1 MKLLDQL
8 VEERDGI
15 SQAQQGIVTR
25 AADEERDLTE
35 TENTN
40 LHDLATRADEL
51 DTRIAELRAVQVS
64 NLEAA
69 KLRAEVQATDDNNE
83 TRAVGNV
90 VVTNEPF
97 TYAEE
102 NRSTSFFQDMYNSQF
117 NGDIDASDRIRRH
130 RQEMDVEHRDG
141 TTANYAG
148 LVVPQYLTQLAAELA
163 RAGRPFAD
171 QCTNL
176 PLPSDGMTLNISRV
190 TTGSSSAIQASEN
203 AAVSETDIDDTL
215 LTADVRTIAAGQ
227 QVSRQSIERGTGVDA
242 LIAADMM
249 GAMAAQ
255 LDNQC
260 LNGSGSSGQLLG
272 LRNISGT
279 NSVTYTDG
287 SPTVAEFYPKLI
299 DAIQKVNS
307 NRYAGADLIVMHP
320 RRLAWLQAAVDSSNR
335 PLVLPQAGVPQNAMG
350 IGPVAGYGN
359 TGTQIAGIPVV
370 TDANVID
377 AAGSGSNEDEVYV
390 VRRADMLLFEDAGSP
405 AMVRMDQTAGLNLTV
420 TLVAYQYATFV
431 GGRYPASVSKI
442 SGTGLVAP
450 SF

>member
-8 VEERDGI
+8 VEERAEI
-15 SQAQQGIVTR
+15 SEAQTGLVQR

-35 TENTN
+35 TEDTN
-40 LHDLATRADEL
+40 LKELATRAEQL
-51 DTRIAELRAVQVS
+51 DTRIEELRSVQVA

-69 KLRAEVQATDDNNE
+69 KLRAEVQATDE
-83 TRAVGNV
+83 TENRAIGNV
-90 VVTNEPF
+90 VVTNEPL

-102 NRSTSFFQDMYNSQF
+102 NRSVSFFQDLYNSQF

-130 RQEMDVEHRDG
+130 RQEMAIENRDG

-148 LVVPQYLTQLAAELA
+148 LVVPQYLTDLAAELA

-176 PLPSDGMTLNISRV
+176 PLPDSGLTINISRV
-190 TTGSSSAIQASEN
+190 TTGSSAAAQASEN

-227 QVSRQSIERGTGVDA
+227 QVSRQAVERGTGIDA

-249 GAMAAQ
+249 GAVATVLEDQ
-255 LDNQC
+255 V
-260 LNGSGSSGQLLG
+260 LNGSGSSGNMLG
-272 LRNISGT
+272 LSNISGI

-287 SPTVAEFYPKLI
+287 SPTAAECYSKVV
-299 DAIQKVNS
+299 DGIQQINS
-307 NRYAGADLIVMHP
+307 NRFAGADLIVMHP
-320 RRLAWLQAAVDSSNR
+320 RRLAWFQAETDSSGR
-335 PLVLPQAGVPQNAMG
+335 PLVVPTQNVPQNALG
-350 IGPVAGYGN
+350 TGPVAGYGV
-359 TGTQIAGIPVV
+359 TGASIAGLPVV
-370 TDANVID
+370 TSGKISTG
-377 AAGSGSNEDEVYV
+377 AGSGGNEDVIFI
-390 VRRADMLLFEDAGSP
+390 VRRGDMLLFEDAGQP

-420 TLVAYQYATFV
+420 TLVAYQYACFI
-431 GGRYPASVSKI
+431 GGRYPASVSMI

>member
-25 AADEERDLTE
+25 AADDERDLTE

-40 LHDLATRADEL
+40 LHDLATRAEEL

-69 KLRAEVQATDDNNE
+69 KLRAEVQATDDTE
-83 TRAVGNV
+83 TRAVGGV
-90 VVTNEPF
+90 VVTNEPL

-102 NRSTSFFQDMYNSQF
+102 NRSKSFFQDMYNSQF

-130 RQEMDVEHRDG
+130 REEMAIEHRDG
-141 TTANYAG
+141 TTASYAG
-148 LVVPQYLTQLAAELA
+148 LVVPQYLTQLAAELS

-176 PLPSDGMTLNISRV
+176 PLPDSGMSINISRG
-190 TTGSSSAIQASEN
+190 TTGSSAAAQASEN

-215 LTADVRTIAAGQ
+215 LSVDVRTIAAGQ
-227 QVSRQSIERGTGVDA
+227 QVSRQAVERGTGIDA

-249 GAMAAQ
+249 GAMATVLEDQ
-255 LDNQC
+255 VLH
-260 LNGSGSSGQLLG
+260 GSGSSGNMLG
-272 LRNISGT
+272 LSNISGT
-279 NSVTYTDG
+279 NAITFTDG
-287 SPTVAEFYPKLI
+287 SPTAAETYSKI
-299 DAIQKVNS
+299 VDGIQQINS
-307 NRYAGADLIVMHP
+307 NRFAGADLIVMHP
-320 RRLAWLQAAVDSSNR
+320 RRLAFMQAGTDGNGR
-335 PLVLPQAGVPQNAMG
+335 PLVVPTNQVPQNALG
-350 IGPVAGYGN
+350 VGPIAGYGN
-359 TGTQIAGIPVV
+359 TGASIAGLPVV
-370 TDANVID
+370 TSGKVTTSS
-377 AAGSGSNEDEVYV
+377 GSGGNEDMIFI

-405 AMVRMDQTAGLNLTV
+405 AMVRMDQTTGLNLTV
-420 TLVAYQYATFV
+420 TLVSYQYACFV
-431 GGRYPASVSKI
+431 GGRYPASISKI

-450 SF
+450 TF

>member
-8 VEERDGI
+8 VEERAEI
-15 SQAQQGIVTR
+15 SEAQTGLVTR

-35 TENTN
+35 TEDTN
-40 LHDLATRADEL
+40 LKELATRAEEL
-51 DTRIAELRAVQVS
+51 DTRIAELRAVQVA

-69 KLRAEVQATDDNNE
+69 KLRAEVSNTDDTE
-83 TRAVGNV
+83 ARAVGNV
-90 VVTNEPF
+90 VVTHEPS
-97 TYAEE
+97 TYVEE
-102 NRSTSFFQDMYNSQF
+102 NRSVSFFQDLYNSQF

-130 RQEMDVEHRDG
+130 RQEMDLEYRDG

-171 QCTNL
+171 QCTRL
-176 PLPSDGMTLNISRV
+176 PLPSDGLSINISRV
-190 TTGSSSAIQASEN
+190 TTGSSSAVQASEN

-227 QVSRQSIERGTGVDA
+227 QVSRQSIERGTGVDS

-299 DAIQKVNS
+299 DAIQKINS

-320 RRLAWLQAAVDSSNR
+320 RRLAWLQAAVDGQNR
-335 PLVLPQAGVPQNAMG
+335 PLVLPQTNVPQNSMG

-390 VRRADMLLFEDAGSP
+390 VRRADMLLFEQAGQP

-431 GGRYPASVSKI
+431 GGRYPASVSKLG
-442 SGTGLVAP
+442 GTGLVAP

>member
-8 VEERDGI
+8 VEERQTI
-15 SQAQQGIVTR
+15 SETQTGLVTR

-35 TENTN
+35 TEDTN
-40 LHDLATRADEL
+40 LKELAERASEL
-51 DTRIAELRAVQVS
+51 DTRIAELRAVQVA

-69 KLRAEVQATDDNNE
+69 KLRAEVSNTDDTE
-83 TRAVGNV
+83 ARAVGNV
-90 VVTNEPF
+90 VVTHEPS
-97 TYAEE
+97 TYVEE
-102 NRSTSFFQDMYNSQF
+102 NRSVSFFQDLYNSQF

-130 RQEMDVEHRDG
+130 RQEMELEYRDG

-148 LVVPQYLTQLAAELA
+148 LVVPQYLTALASDLA

-171 QCTNL
+171 QCTRL
-176 PLPSDGMTLNISRV
+176 PLPQDGLTINISRV
-190 TTGSSSAIQASEN
+190 TTGSSAAVQSSEN

-227 QVSRQSIERGTGVDA
+227 QVSRQSIERGTGVDS

-299 DAIQKVNS
+299 DAIQKINS

-320 RRLAWLQAAVDSSNR
+320 RRLAWLQAAVDGQNR
-335 PLVLPQAGVPQNAMG
+335 PLVLPQTNVPQNSMG

-390 VRRADMLLFEDAGSP
+390 VRRADMLLFEQAGQP